1 MMEQTTAIATAQ
13 IVLGLFIW
21 LLFFLTIRWS
31 VNKKFV
37 SEKRIQP
44 KTKSFADDF
53 YKELQIFYHIEE
65 YGNKLILRTGKIDDL
80 ITNGVIVVEARN
92 KDDPS
97 SITITYKRKIK
108 FLGYIIILVG
118 IACCYVGALVP
129 IIIVSE
135 TKKNALAEIDRIFS
149 IVKSI

>member
-1 MMEQTTAIATAQ
+1 MMEQTTAIAKAQ

-97 SITITYKRKIK
+97 SITITYKR
-108 FLGYIIILVG
+108 
-118 IACCYVGALVP
+118 
-129 IIIVSE
+129 
-135 TKKNALAEIDRIFS
+135 
-149 IVKSI
+149 

>member
-1 MMEQTTAIATAQ
+1 MEQTTAIATTQ

-21 LLFFLTIRWS
+21 LLFFLIIRWS

-53 YKELQIFYHIEE
+53 YKELQIFYHIEVD
-65 YGNKLILRTGKIDDL
+65 GSKLILRTGKIDDL

-108 FLGYIIILVG
+108 FLGYIIILLG
-118 IACCYVGALVP
+118 IACCYIGALVP
-129 IIIVSE
+129 IIIVAE

>member
-1 MMEQTTAIATAQ
+1 MEQTTAIANAQ

-21 LLFFLTIRWS
+21 LLFFLIIRWS
-31 VNKKFV
+31 VNNKFV

-53 YKELQIFYHIEE
+53 YKELQVFYHIEE
-65 YGNKLILRTGKIDDL
+65 DGSKLILRTGKIDDL
-80 ITNGVIVVEARN
+80 ITDGVIVVEARN

-108 FLGYIIILVG
+108 FLGYIIILLG
-118 IACCYVGALVP
+118 IACCYIGALVP
-129 IIIVSE
+129 IIIVAE
-135 TKKNALAEIDRIFS
+135 TKKNALTEIDRIFS

>member
-1 MMEQTTAIATAQ
+1 MEQTTAIATAQ

-21 LLFFLTIRWS
+21 LLFFLIIRWS
-31 VNKKFV
+31 VNNKFV

-53 YKELQIFYHIEE
+53 YKELQVFYHIEE
-65 YGNKLILRTGKIDDL
+65 DGSKLILRTGKIDDL
-80 ITNGVIVVEARN
+80 ITDGVIVVEARN

-108 FLGYIIILVG
+108 FLGYIIILLG
-118 IACCYVGALVP
+118 IACCYIGALVP
-129 IIIVSE
+129 IIIVAE
-135 TKKNALAEIDRIFS
+135 TKKNALTEIDRIFS

>member
-1 MMEQTTAIATAQ
+1 MEQTTAIATAQ

-21 LLFFLTIRWS
+21 LLFFLIIRWS

-65 YGNKLILRTGKIDDL
+65 DGNKLILRTGKIDDL
-80 ITNGVIVVEARN
+80 ITNGVIEIEARN
-92 KDDPS
+92 KDDPF
-97 SITITYKRKIK
+97 SIIITYKRKIK
-108 FLGYIIILVG
+108 FLGYIIILLG
-118 IACCYVGALVP
+118 IACCYIGALVP
-129 IIIVSE
+129 IIIVAE

>member
-1 MMEQTTAIATAQ
+1 MEQTAAIVTAQ

-21 LLFFLTIRWS
+21 LVFFLIIRWS
-31 VNKKFV
+31 VNKNFV

-44 KTKSFADDF
+44 KTKNFADDF
-53 YKELQIFYHIEE
+53 YNELQIFYHIEE
-65 YGNKLILRTGKIDDL
+65 SGNKLILRTEKIDDL
-80 ITNGVIVVEARN
+80 ITNGVIIIEARN

-97 SITITYKRKIK
+97 SIIIIYKRKIK
-108 FLGYIIILVG
+108 FFGYIIILLG
-118 IACCYVGALVP
+118 IACCYVGGLVP
-129 IIIVSE
+129 VIIVSE

>member
-1 MMEQTTAIATAQ
+1 MEQTAAIPTAQ
-13 IVLGLFIW
+13 IVLGLLIW
-21 LLFFLTIRWS
+21 IVFFLIIRWS

-44 KTKSFADDF
+44 KTKDFANEF

-65 YGNKLILRTGKIDDL
+65 SRNKLILRTEKIDDL
-80 ITNGVIVVEARN
+80 ITNGIIIVEARN

-97 SITITYKRKIK
+97 SISITYKRKIK
-108 FLGYIIILVG
+108 FLGYIIILLG

-129 IIIVSE
+129 IIIISE

-149 IVKSI
+149 IAKSI

>member
-1 MMEQTTAIATAQ
+1 MEQTAAIATAQ
-13 IVLGLFIW
+13 IVLGFLIW
-21 LLFFLTIRWS
+21 LVFFLIIRWS

-44 KTKSFADDF
+44 KTKDFANEF

-65 YGNKLILRTGKIDDL
+65 SGNKLILRTEKIADL
-80 ITNGVIVVEARN
+80 ITNGIIIVEARN

-97 SITITYKRKIK
+97 SISINYKRKIK
-108 FLGYIIILVG
+108 FLGYIIILLG

-129 IIIVSE
+129 IIIISE

-149 IVKSI
+149 IAKSI

>member
-1 MMEQTTAIATAQ
+1 MEQTAAIATAQ

-21 LLFFLTIRWS
+21 VVFFLIIRWS
-31 VNKKFV
+31 VNKKFI

-44 KTKSFADDF
+44 KTKSFSDDF

-65 YGNKLILRTGKIDDL
+65 SRSKLILRTEKIDDL
-80 ITNGVIVVEARN
+80 ITNGTIIVEARN

-97 SITITYKRKIK
+97 SISITYKRKIK
-108 FLGYIIILVG
+108 FLGYIIILLG
-118 IACCYVGALVP
+118 IACCYIGALVP
-129 IIIVSE
+129 IIIISE

-149 IVKSI
+149 IAKSI

>member
-1 MMEQTTAIATAQ
+1 MEQTTVIATTQ
-13 IVLGLFIW
+13 IVLCLFIW
-21 LLFFLTIRWS
+21 LLFFLIIRWS

-53 YKELQIFYHIEE
+53 YKELQIFYHIEVD
-65 YGNKLILRTGKIDDL
+65 GSKLILRTGKIDDL
-80 ITNGVIVVEARN
+80 ITNGVIIVEARN

-108 FLGYIIILVG
+108 FLGYIIILLG
-118 IACCYVGALVP
+118 IACCYIGALVP
-129 IIIVSE
+129 IIIVAE

>member
-1 MMEQTTAIATAQ
+1 MEQTTAIATTQ
-13 IVLGLFIW
+13 IVLCLFIW
-21 LLFFLTIRWS
+21 LLFFLIIRWS

-53 YKELQIFYHIEE
+53 YKELQIFYHIEVD
-65 YGNKLILRTGKIDDL
+65 GSKLILRTGKIDDL
-80 ITNGVIVVEARN
+80 ITNGVIIVEARN

-108 FLGYIIILVG
+108 FLGYIIILLG
-118 IACCYVGALVP
+118 IACCYIGALVP
-129 IIIVSE
+129 IIIVAE